1 MTKLIKKYQ
10 PGGAVTSGSNGFS
23 STLNGILNSADTWLG
38 SADSGKVW
46 SNVGSAGSLIG
57 AVTGDQNIGK
67 ITSNVANLGQ
77 AASTLAKGATFS
89 KNFANGVQ
97 GFKNAF
103 NGVKMGDAA
112 IKGKGLING
121 FKNIKAISDA
131 AKFNGGMAN
140 IAGSMTNVA
149 NLGSTALGAI
159 NSLTSLDKKREY
171 QGDKG
176 AITQGLDMA
185 WDLGASAA
193 SFAGPVGAAVG
204 LGMNALKTVG
214 NVANKL
220 GAGTDAMTTQD
231 AILGSSLFNWN
242 LGMINGALGKTVD
255 KSFTIDEDVMNNTG
269 SGYQNFAAYAPEANK
284 ASGKKYGLLSR
295 GARKR
300 GEAAIDYANAA
311 QNVLTD
317 ISEEG
322 ERAKAAADYYGIGY
336 ANDWLLRGGVPNTL
350 VAKQGSKLNLKK
362 DRLNRAKSIVKT
374 LQVAPTQV
382 VTEMPSIDGFSIEH
396 LDDFKLDMSHLD
408 DIAKA
413 VPPTGMY
420 RSGGKLGDTNVIPEG
435 ALHAHLN
442 KMEGADEDFTKKGI
456 PVITEEGGKIEQH
469 AEIERNEIIFR
480 KEVTEKLEKLMKEG
494 TDEAA
499 LEAGKLLVHEI
510 LFNTED
516 NTGLIKEINDEEN

>member
-10 PGGAVTSGSNGFS
+10 YGGGAATGGSNSFS
-23 STLNGILNSADTWLG
+23 STLNGALNAADTWLG
-38 SADSGKVW
+38 SSGSGRVW
-46 SNVGSAGSLIG
+46 SNVGSAGSLLG

-89 KNFANGVQ
+89 KNFANGIQ

-121 FKNIKAISDA
+121 FKNIKAIADA
-131 AKFNGGMAN
+131 AKQGGQMATM
-140 IAGSMTNVA
+140 AGNMANVA

-159 NSLTSLDKKREY
+159 NSLTGLDQKREY

-242 LGMINGALGKTVD
+242 LGMINGALGKTVG
-255 KSFTIDEDVMNNTG
+255 KSFTIDEDVMENTG

-336 ANDWLLRGGVPNTL
+336 ANDWLLRGGVPNTV
-350 VAKQGSKLNLKK
+350 VARQGIKIKPANLK
-362 DRLNRAKSIVKT
+362 RAKAIVKT

-382 VTEMPSIDGFSIEH
+382 VTELPSIDGFNIEH